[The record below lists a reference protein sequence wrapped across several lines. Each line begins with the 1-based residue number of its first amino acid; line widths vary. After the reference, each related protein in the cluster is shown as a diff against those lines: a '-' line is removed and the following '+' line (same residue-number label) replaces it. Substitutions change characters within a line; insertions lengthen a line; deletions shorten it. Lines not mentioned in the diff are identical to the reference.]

1 LHNTER
7 LDHRTRATADGLDE
21 GRSRTMTPAPA
32 GTPESTPTKAP
43 RRRRRLAI
51 LLPVLL
57 AVGAIFGVGAAAYSR
72 GAEDDTAARPA
83 GVSNPL
89 GTAPNTSASSD
100 SGKDS
105 TDHSSDAA
113 IGQAPVKI
121 SIGKLLMSKDATG
134 LQQTSLPVT
143 VTNTGPLTHSFD
155 ITIAAYTKDGQRITM
170 DTGTA
175 ANLRPGQTAN
185 LRVLEIVNDKLVAAL
200 QDARFQVEGVFTY

>member
-1 LHNTER
+1 M
-7 LDHRTRATADGLDE
+7 TR
-21 GRSRTMTPAPA
+21 APA
-32 GTPESTPTKAP
+32 GTPESSPTTAP
-43 RRRRRLAI
+43 RRRRRLTI

-57 AVGAIFGVGAAAYSR
+57 ALGAMFGVGAAAYSR

-89 GTAPNTSASSD
+89 GQQTTANSAHNDASASSD
-100 SGKDS
+100 AG
-105 TDHSSDAA
+105 

-121 SIGKLLMSKDATG
+121 SIAHLLMSKDATG

-200 QDARFQVEGVFTY
+200 KDAHFQVESVFTY

>member
-1 LHNTER
+1 
-7 LDHRTRATADGLDE
+7 
-21 GRSRTMTPAPA
+21 MTPAPA
-32 GTPESTPTKAP
+32 GTPESSPTNAP

-57 AVGAIFGVGAAAYSR
+57 ALGAIFGVGAAAYSR

-83 GVSNPL
+83 GVSNPI
-89 GTAPNTSASSD
+89 GQQPTTNSANSD
-100 SGKDS
+100 DGST

-121 SIGKLLMSKDATG
+121 AIGKLLMSKDATG

-155 ITIAAYTKDGQRITM
+155 ITIAAYTQDGQRITM

-200 QDARFQVEGVFTY
+200 RDAHFQVEGVFTY

>member
-1 LHNTER
+1 
-7 LDHRTRATADGLDE
+7 
-21 GRSRTMTPAPA
+21 MTPTPA
-32 GTPESTPTKAP
+32 GNSESSPTNAP

-72 GAEDDTAARPA
+72 GAEDDTTARPA
-83 GVSNPL
+83 GVTHPL
-89 GTAPNTSASSD
+89 AHHSTASTSE
-100 SGKDS
+100 
-105 TDHSSDAA
+105 DAA
-113 IGQAPVKI
+113 GQSGTGQAPIKI
-121 SIGKLLMSKDATG
+121 VIGKLLLSKDATG

-185 LRVLEIVNDKLVAAL
+185 LRVLQIVNDKLVAAL
-200 QDARFQVEGVFTY
+200 KDARFQVEGVFTY

>member
-1 LHNTER
+1 
-7 LDHRTRATADGLDE
+7 
-21 GRSRTMTPAPA
+21 MTPAPA
-32 GTPESTPTKAP
+32 GTPESSPTKAP
-43 RRRRRLAI
+43 RRRRKLAI

-89 GTAPNTSASSD
+89 GTQTTTNRASSASGD
-100 SGKDS
+100 D
-105 TDHSSDAA
+105 SSDAA

-121 SIGKLLMSKDATG
+121 SISKLLMSKDATG

-155 ITIAAYTKDGQRITM
+155 ITIAAYTKDGQKITM

-200 QDARFQVEGVFTY
+200 QDAHFQVESVFTY

>member
-1 LHNTER
+1 
-7 LDHRTRATADGLDE
+7 
-21 GRSRTMTPAPA
+21 MTPAPA
-32 GTPESTPTKAP
+32 GNPESSPTKAP
-43 RRRRRLAI
+43 RRHRRLAI

-89 GTAPNTSASSD
+89 GQQSNATSDQSQ
-100 SGKDS
+100 KDGS
-105 TDHSSDAA
+105 ATDHSSDAA

-121 SIGKLLMSKDATG
+121 TIGKLLLSKDATG
-134 LQQTSLPVT
+134 LLQTSLPVT
-143 VTNTGPLTHSFD
+143 VTNTGPMTHSFD

-185 LRVLEIVNDKLVAAL
+185 LRVLEIVNDKLVTAL
-200 QDARFQVEGVFTY
+200 KDARFQVEGVFTY

>member
-1 LHNTER
+1 
-7 LDHRTRATADGLDE
+7 
-21 GRSRTMTPAPA
+21 MTPAPA
-32 GTPESTPTKAP
+32 GIPESSPTKAP
-43 RRRRRLAI
+43 RRRPRLAI

-83 GVSNPL
+83 GVSHPL
-89 GTAPNTSASSD
+89 GQQSKANQAQSDNSA
-100 SGKDS
+100 

-113 IGQAPVKI
+113 IGQAPIKI
-121 SIGKLLMSKDATG
+121 TIGKLLMSKDATG
-134 LQQTSLPVT
+134 LAQTSLPVT

-185 LRVLEIVNDKLVAAL
+185 LRVLEIVNDKLVTAL
-200 QDARFQVEGVFTY
+200 KDAHFQVESVFTY

>member
-1 LHNTER
+1 
-7 LDHRTRATADGLDE
+7 
-21 GRSRTMTPAPA
+21 MTPPPA
-32 GTPESTPTKAP
+32 GISESSPSKAP
-43 RRRRRLAI
+43 RRRRKLAI

-89 GTAPNTSASSD
+89 AQPNTPTKSD
-100 SGKDS
+100 DT
-105 TDHSSDAA
+105 TDHSADAA
-113 IGQAPVKI
+113 IGQAPIKI

-175 ANLRPGQTAN
+175 ANLRPGQVAN

-200 QDARFQVEGVFTY
+200 QDARFQIESVFTY

>member
-1 LHNTER
+1 
-7 LDHRTRATADGLDE
+7 
-21 GRSRTMTPAPA
+21 
-32 GTPESTPTKAP
+32 
-43 RRRRRLAI
+43 

-89 GTAPNTSASSD
+89 GQPSTPNTS
-100 SGKDS
+100 GNS
-105 TDHSSDAA
+105 TDHSTDAA
-113 IGQAPVKI
+113 IGQAPAKI

-200 QDARFQVEGVFTY
+200 QDAHFLVESVFTY

>member
-1 LHNTER
+1 
-7 LDHRTRATADGLDE
+7 
-21 GRSRTMTPAPA
+21 MTPPPA
-32 GTPESTPTKAP
+32 GISESSPTSAP

-57 AVGAIFGVGAAAYSR
+57 ALGAIFGVGAAAYSR
-72 GAEDDTAARPA
+72 GAEDDTTARPT
-83 GVSNPL
+83 GVTHPL
-89 GTAPNTSASSD
+89 GQQPSGSTSENSSV
-100 SGKDS
+100 GQ
-105 TDHSSDAA
+105 SDP
-113 IGQAPVKI
+113 GVGSAPVKI
-121 SIGKLLMSKDATG
+121 NIGNLLLSKDATG

-200 QDARFQVEGVFTY
+200 KDARFQIEGVFTY

>member
-1 LHNTER
+1 
-7 LDHRTRATADGLDE
+7 
-21 GRSRTMTPAPA
+21 MTPAPA
-32 GTPESTPTKAP
+32 GIPESSPTKPP

-83 GVSNPL
+83 GASHPL
-89 GTAPNTSASSD
+89 GQQSNATQAQGDNSA
-100 SGKDS
+100 

-113 IGQAPVKI
+113 IGQAPIKI
-121 SIGKLLMSKDATG
+121 TIGKLLMSKDATG

-155 ITIAAYTKDGQRITM
+155 IAIAAYTKDGQRITM

-185 LRVLEIVNDKLVAAL
+185 LRVLEIVNDKLVTAL
-200 QDARFQVEGVFTY
+200 KDAHFQVESVFTY

>member
-1 LHNTER
+1 
-7 LDHRTRATADGLDE
+7 
-21 GRSRTMTPAPA
+21 MTPPPA
-32 GTPESTPTKAP
+32 GYSESSPTSAP

-57 AVGAIFGVGAAAYSR
+57 ALGAIFGVGAAAYSR
-72 GAEDDTAARPA
+72 GAEDDTAARPT
-83 GVSNPL
+83 GVTHPL
-89 GTAPNTSASSD
+89 GQQSNATSDD
-100 SGKDS
+100 SAVGQS
-105 TDHSSDAA
+105 EPG
-113 IGQAPVKI
+113 IGQAPIKI
-121 SIGKLLMSKDATG
+121 NINKLLISKDATG
-134 LQQTSLPVT
+134 LLQTSLPVT

-200 QDARFQVEGVFTY
+200 KDARFQVEGVFTY